1 MECTDCRL
9 PIDKTSHHDHGTV
22 CCDCFDE
29 NIGVPANKRRHPRPI
44 VKPAA
49 LLVRNRKLL
58 VVRSKGKDV
67 FYAVGGK
74 LEPGETD
81 IQCLHREVRE
91 EIGCGVTSQKYFQT
105 FVGPSSDKRKTLVM
119 VCFFVEA
126 DQEPK
131 ASSEIEEML
140 WADSQTASETLG
152 SFMRDFVIPALK
164 REGLVD

>member
-29 NIGVPANKRRHPRPI
+29 SIGVPADKRRQARPI

-49 LLVRNRKLL
+49 LVLRNKKLL
-58 VVRSKGKDV
+58 VVRSKNKNV

-81 IQCLHREVRE
+81 VQCLHREVRE
-91 EIGCGVTSQKYFQT
+91 EIGCGVTSQRHFQT
-105 FVGPSSDKRKTLVM
+105 FVGPSSDRQHSLVM
-119 VCFFVEA
+119 VCFFVEL

-131 ASSEIEEML
+131 ASSEIEELL
-140 WADSQTASETLG
+140 WADSQTASEKLG
-152 SFMRDFVIPALK
+152 SFMSVFVLPALA

>member
-9 PIDKTSHHDHGTV
+9 PIDKTAHHDHGTI

-29 NIGVPANKRRHPRPI
+29 SIGVPASKRRQARPI

-49 LLVRNRKLL
+49 LLINNKKLL
-58 VVRSKGKDV
+58 VVRSKNKSV

-74 LEPGETD
+74 LEAGETD
-81 IQCLHREVRE
+81 IQCLHREVKE
-91 EIGCGVTSQKYFQT
+91 EIGCQVVSQKYFQT
-105 FVGPSSDKRKTLVM
+105 FVGPSSDKQKTLVM
-119 VCFFVEA
+119 VCFFVEL

-131 ASSEIEEML
+131 PSSEIEELL
-140 WADSQTASETLG
+140 WADSQTPSVILG
-152 SFMRDFVIPALK
+152 SFMRDFVIPALA

>member
-9 PIDKTSHHDHGTV
+9 LIDKTAHHDHDTI

-29 NIGVPANKRRHPRPI
+29 NIGVPASKRRQARPI

-49 LLVRNRKLL
+49 ILIRDRKLL
-58 VVRSKGKDV
+58 VVRSKNKDV

-74 LEPGETD
+74 LEAGETD
-81 IQCLHREVRE
+81 VECLHREVRE
-91 EIGCGVTSQKYFQT
+91 EIGCGVISQRHFQT
-105 FVGPSSDKRKTLVM
+105 FVGPSSDKQHSLVM
-119 VCFFVEA
+119 VCFFVEL

-131 ASSEIEEML
+131 PSSEIEELL
-140 WADSQTASETLG
+140 WADSQTSSAILG

-164 REGLVD
+164 RDGLVD

>member
-29 NIGVPANKRRHPRPI
+29 SIGVPATKRRQPRPI
-44 VKPAA
+44 VKSAA
-49 LLVRNRKLL
+49 LFIRNRKLL

-74 LEPGETD
+74 PEPDETD
-81 IQCLHREVRE
+81 IQCLHREVKE
-91 EIGCGVTSQKYFQT
+91 EIECNVTSERYYQT
-105 FVGPSSDKRKTLVM
+105 FVGSSSDKKSILVM
-119 VCFFVEA
+119 ICFFVEL

-131 ASSEIEEML
+131 ASSEIEEIL
-140 WADSQTASETLG
+140 WADSQTASEILG
-152 SFMRDFVIPALK
+152 SFMRDFIFPALK
-164 REGLVD
+164 REDLVD